1 MVQEG
6 SIRNGQ
12 HGSNI
17 NVANVLAA
25 IFIATGQDAAS
36 ITDACWAHLT
46 PEYDYKSQRLT
57 LSLYFPSLPVGVVG
71 GGTVY
76 ATQRE
81 ALRIMQCDGP
91 GGKHQLAGYIA
102 AFALALEVIS
112 SLSPP
117 RLLLL
122 LPPTHTTLPLGNPRS
137 ALTAEQCLQRA
148 PYPAPTDLPRPSS
161 PMPDLSTS
169 PGRDPDSDPRE
180 DSNNNN
186 NNNENNNHILSQHLH
201 PQFTASLQDELVV
214 PPGDAPAE
222 QSSGDAPSEP
232 QSSLKLQGG
241 DIHRDLYRIDAKSK
255 QARLDKRAATFSFLP
270 RHADDVVEEGV
281 ASLEPGSF
289 RRHFIQNKYGR
300 LDQPGV
306 TSSFLDFLD
315 IYGNFAGEDLAD
327 TEEESAIIDEEDERQ
342 VSERTALLQRRKSLR
357 ASRPGDASNVKTFFT
372 LLKAF
377 VGTGIIFLPKAF
389 RNGGILF
396 SSITLVT
403 VALISTLCFH
413 LLLECRRHYGGGY
426 GDIGER
432 IGGPRLRTLILASI
446 VISQLGFV
454 CACIIFTAE
463 NIHAF
468 VEAVTKDQTTAVSIG
483 GLIAL
488 QLLVLIPL
496 SLIRNIS
503 KLGPIALLADVF
515 ILVGLAY
522 IYCYDIAS
530 LASRGLASTVEL
542 FNRQSFTLTIG
553 SCIFTFEGI
562 GLILPIQSSMKRPE
576 HFDKLLYTVMAIITV
591 LFTAVGALSYATFG
605 EETKTEIISNLPRT
619 DRFVNALQFFYSLA
633 ILVSTPIQLFPAVR
647 ILEGKLFGQGSG
659 KRDPLIKWKKNVFRT
674 GAVVGCGLI
683 AAVGAGDL
691 DKFVSLIGSFA
702 CVPLVYIYPAYLHWN
717 GVAESAWAKRG
728 DIAMMV
734 LGVVFMVYTT
744 SATVSV
750 WLEGSP

>member
-1 MVQEG
+1 M
-6 SIRNGQ
+6 
-12 HGSNI
+12 
-17 NVANVLAA
+17 A
-25 IFIATGQDAAS
+25 
-36 ITDACWAHLT
+36 
-46 PEYDYKSQRLT
+46 
-57 LSLYFPSLPVGVVG
+57 
-71 GGTVY
+71 
-76 ATQRE
+76 
-81 ALRIMQCDGP
+81 
-91 GGKHQLAGYIA
+91 
-102 AFALALEVIS
+102 
-112 SLSPP
+112 
-117 RLLLL
+117 
-122 LPPTHTTLPLGNPRS
+122 
-137 ALTAEQCLQRA
+137 
-148 PYPAPTDLPRPSS
+148 
-161 PMPDLSTS
+161 DLSTS
-169 PGRDPDSDPRE
+169 PGRNPDSDPRE
-180 DSNNNN
+180 ATNNNSNEDN
-186 NNNENNNHILSQHLH
+186 NNILSQHLH
-201 PQFTASLQDELVV
+201 PQFTASLQDELAP

-222 QSSGDAPSEP
+222 QSSGDAPYEP
-232 QSSLKLQGG
+232 QSSLRLQGG

-327 TEEESAIIDEEDERQ
+327 TEEESAIVEEEDERQ
-342 VSERTALLQRRKSLR
+342 VSERTALLRRRKSLR

-413 LLLECRRHYGGGY
+413 LLLECRRRYGGGY

-432 IGGPRLRTLILASI
+432 IAGPRLRTLILASI

-468 VEAVTKDQTTAVSIG
+468 LEAVTKDQTTAVSIG

-522 IYCYDIAS
+522 IYSYDIVS
-530 LASRGLASTVEL
+530 LVSRGLASTVEL

-576 HFDKLLYTVMAIITV
+576 HFDRLLYTVMAIITI

-605 EETKTEIISNLPRT
+605 DETKTEIISNLPRT

-659 KRDPLIKWKKNVFRT
+659 KRDPMIKWKKNVFRT
-674 GAVVGCGLI
+674 GAVVCCGLI

-702 CVPLVYIYPAYLHWN
+702 CVPLVYIYPAYLHWK
-717 GVAESAWAKRG
+717 GVAESPWVKRG

-750 WLEGSP
+750 WLGGSS

>member
-1 MVQEG
+1 
-6 SIRNGQ
+6 
-12 HGSNI
+12 
-17 NVANVLAA
+17 
-25 IFIATGQDAAS
+25 
-36 ITDACWAHLT
+36 
-46 PEYDYKSQRLT
+46 
-57 LSLYFPSLPVGVVG
+57 
-71 GGTVY
+71 
-76 ATQRE
+76 
-81 ALRIMQCDGP
+81 
-91 GGKHQLAGYIA
+91 
-102 AFALALEVIS
+102 
-112 SLSPP
+112 
-117 RLLLL
+117 
-122 LPPTHTTLPLGNPRS
+122 
-137 ALTAEQCLQRA
+137 
-148 PYPAPTDLPRPSS
+148 
-161 PMPDLSTS
+161 MPDLSTS

-180 DSNNNN
+180 ASNNDD
-186 NNNENNNHILSQHLH
+186 NNENNSHILSQHLH
-201 PQFTASLQDELVV
+201 PQFTASLQDELA
-214 PPGDAPAE
+214 PPSGDAPAE

-270 RHADDVVEEGV
+270 RHTDDVVEEGV

-327 TEEESAIIDEEDERQ
+327 TEEESAIVEEEDETQ
-342 VSERTALLQRRKSLR
+342 VSERTALLRRRKSSR

-413 LLLECRRHYGGGY
+413 LLLECRRQYGGGY

-468 VEAVTKDQTTAVSIG
+468 VEAVTKDQTTAISIG
-483 GLIAL
+483 ALIAL

-576 HFDKLLYTVMAIITV
+576 HFDKLLYTVMAIITI

-605 EETKTEIISNLPRT
+605 DETKTEIISNLPRT

-659 KRDPLIKWKKNVFRT
+659 KRDPMIKWKKNVFRT
-674 GAVVGCGLI
+674 VAVVGCGLI
-683 AAVGAGDL
+683 AALGAGDL

-702 CVPLVYIYPAYLHWN
+702 CVPLVYIYPAYLHWK
-717 GVAESAWAKRG
+717 GVAESAWVKRG

-750 WLEGSP
+750 WLEGSS

>member
-1 MVQEG
+1 M
-6 SIRNGQ
+6 
-12 HGSNI
+12 
-17 NVANVLAA
+17 A
-25 IFIATGQDAAS
+25 
-36 ITDACWAHLT
+36 
-46 PEYDYKSQRLT
+46 
-57 LSLYFPSLPVGVVG
+57 
-71 GGTVY
+71 
-76 ATQRE
+76 
-81 ALRIMQCDGP
+81 
-91 GGKHQLAGYIA
+91 
-102 AFALALEVIS
+102 
-112 SLSPP
+112 
-117 RLLLL
+117 
-122 LPPTHTTLPLGNPRS
+122 
-137 ALTAEQCLQRA
+137 
-148 PYPAPTDLPRPSS
+148 
-161 PMPDLSTS
+161 DLSTS
-169 PGRDPDSDPRE
+169 PGRNPDSDPRE
-180 DSNNNN
+180 ASNNNT
-186 NNNENNNHILSQHLH
+186 NEDNNHILSQHLH
-201 PQFTASLQDELVV
+201 PQFTASLQDELVP

-222 QSSGDAPSEP
+222 QSSGEAPSEP

-270 RHADDVVEEGV
+270 RHADDAVEEGV

-327 TEEESAIIDEEDERQ
+327 TEEESAIVEEEDEREI
-342 VSERTALLQRRKSLR
+342 SERTALLRRQKSSR

-413 LLLECRRHYGGGY
+413 LLLECRRQHGGGY

-432 IGGPRLRTLILASI
+432 IAGPRLRTLILASI

-468 VEAVTKDQTTAVSIG
+468 VEAVTKNQTTAVSIG

-530 LASRGLASTVEL
+530 LVSRGMASTVEL

-605 EETKTEIISNLPRT
+605 DETKTEIISNLPRT

-659 KRDPLIKWKKNVFRT
+659 KRDPMIKWKKNVFRT
-674 GAVVGCGLI
+674 GAVVCCGLI

-702 CVPLVYIYPAYLHWN
+702 CVPLVYIYPAYLHWK
-717 GVAESAWAKRG
+717 GVAESPWVKRG

-750 WLEGSP
+750 WLEGSS